1 MIRAEMVTKYDKDTT
16 THPIIDPNIWV
27 LAIGEPQKGE
37 IIWIRDG
44 EHAIVILGTHASS
57 STSTSHRRQ
66 ELIRSPPTP
75 NTEKIESLIHRRT
88 EESVPL
94 LPRIIA

>member
-1 MIRAEMVTKYDKDTT
+1 MG
-16 THPIIDPNIWV
+16 
-27 LAIGEPQKGE
+27 IGHWGAPKGE

-44 EHAIVILGTHASS
+44 EHATVILGTHASS

>member
-1 MIRAEMVTKYDKDTT
+1 MIRTQLLILSLIQIFRYWRA
-16 THPIIDPNIWV
+16 P
-27 LAIGEPQKGE
+27 KGE

-44 EHAIVILGTHASS
+44 EHAIVILGTHASPP
-57 STSTSHRRQ
+57 TSTSHRRQ
-66 ELIRSPPTP
+66 ELISSPPTP